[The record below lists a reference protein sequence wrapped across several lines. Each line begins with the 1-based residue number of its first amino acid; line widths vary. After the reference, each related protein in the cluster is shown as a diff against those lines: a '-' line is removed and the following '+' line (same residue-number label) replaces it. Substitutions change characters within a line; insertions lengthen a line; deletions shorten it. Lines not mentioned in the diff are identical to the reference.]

1 MNRRRFLATSA
12 LAVGSLHTAFAD
24 EGVMPG
30 LDGAVAWLNS
40 APLSTK
46 SLRGK
51 VVLVNF
57 WTYSCI
63 NSLRPLPFLKAWA
76 AKYREAGLVVIGVHT
91 PEFDFE
97 KQHLNV
103 GRAVRDLKIA
113 YPVAVD
119 SNQRVWREF
128 NNEYWPAFYFIDGKG
143 RISAH
148 RFGEGDYAEFERII
162 RTLLEQNGAAIG
174 AIDSPLVSASGV
186 EVPAS
191 RDVESQE
198 TYIGYRRAEHFDS
211 PGQIVRDS
219 KRTYSA
225 PVRQRLNRWG
235 LAGEWDVGEERA
247 MLASAPGG
255 ITFRFHS
262 RDLHL
267 VMGAAY
273 TDKPVRFKVTLDGN
287 EPGADCGTDSG
298 PDGSG
303 VVGVPRLYQL
313 IREKGVVMDRT
324 FQIEFLDAG
333 VETFVFTFG

>member
-12 LAVGSLHTAFAD
+12 LAIGGSHAAFAD
-24 EGVMPG
+24 EGSMPG

-40 APLSTK
+40 ERLNAK

-51 VVLVNF
+51 VVLINF

-97 KQHLNV
+97 KQRVNV
-103 GRAVRDLKIA
+103 VRAVRDLKIA
-113 YPVAVD
+113 YPIAVD
-119 SNQRVWREF
+119 SNSGVWRAF

-162 RTLLEQNGAAIG
+162 QTLLKQNGAATG
-174 AIDSPLVSASGV
+174 GIDSALVSASGV
-186 EVPAS
+186 EVPGG

-211 PGQIVRDS
+211 PEQIVWDS
-219 KRTYSA
+219 RRTYSP
-225 PVRQRLNRWG
+225 PVRQHLNRWG
-235 LAGEWDVGEERA
+235 LTGEWNVGEERA
-247 MLASAPGG
+247 MLASAPGS

-267 VMGAAY
+267 VMGAAD
-273 TDKPVRFKVTLDGN
+273 TNKPVRFKVTLDGN
-287 EPGADCGTDSG
+287 EPGADCGTDSV

-303 VVGVPRLYQL
+303 EVGMPRLYQL
-313 IREKGVVMDRT
+313 VRQKGQVTDRT
-324 FQIEFLDAG
+324 FQIEFLDSG
-333 VETFVFTFG
+333 VQAFVFTFG